1 MKRTLPLIVAILCG
15 VLSLADFIIP
25 NPQLDALG
33 AVLVEGVT
41 ILAAF
46 ALLLGLLNIL
56 GTHVHRVATGEGS
69 RGLSLS
75 LILAMLITMAVG
87 IAFPHSGALR
97 WIFRYLYV
105 PLQSTMTALLAFF
118 VVSAAYRAF
127 RLRNIE
133 ALILLV
139 TSLLVLFT
147 QLPFVGAISPSLAII
162 RDWLMRVPVTAA
174 TRGLILGIALGT
186 IATSLRIL
194 LAVDRPYTGE

>member
-1 MKRTLPLIVAILCG
+1 MKKTLPLIVAILCG

-56 GTHVHRVATGEGS
+56 GTHVHRVATGEGN